1 MTNEEKHSHYLRFHR
16 FQKSRETYFAPLIFK
31 AIRSQYDH
39 FIHLIKNGQTEHI
52 ALNKISSQAIS
63 ETLKPLYIDAGTIYG
78 AKIRAD
84 LQKLKRAH
92 PGTLKSLSWYPLE
105 VKHRLAMGFSEMMR
119 QQMEQYFSIDI
130 LNQSEGITQTT
141 RDLITQVFTEAY
153 QLGEGIED
161 IVKKLENTELSK
173 MRARLIARTETVTA
187 ANAGA
192 LFVAKSTELSLNKE
206 WLAASDSRVRNDHR
220 NVSGQVV
227 ALDGYFNVG
236 GYDMK
241 VPGDHGGKDGK
252 LEVPGKEII
261 NCRCT
266 TLFIPTDEVRPQKI
280 TPAAAPVPVKPVF
293 VPQTTIKAAE
303 EYAKKVIGVKYANF
317 KGIDL
322 NIANDI
328 NKAVFKIKEVM
339 PAIRTKG
346 IGSAQQANKELKAKV
361 LDAVRK
367 SSNYKDVATR
377 FGTASA
383 ERQAVRF
390 SKQTVSSVGGNT
402 VAWSQTKNTV
412 RIPGGE
418 VLDVSEFEGVFIN
431 EKYGKSKAVMD
442 AMVKKNQESKWFT
455 ESAEDFG
462 YIMSHEIGHEIDK
475 TIKFARLPEFED
487 IFNREHKLGIQSV
500 INNLSTYGATAGG
513 KASARKVEMIAEAWA
528 EFVTSKSPRPL
539 ATEIGELMLKTY
551 HTDYVQG
558 TGTTFNNWRTEIMK
572 IVQQ

>member
-1 MTNEEKHSHYLRFHR
+1 MTNEEKHNHYLRFHR

-31 AIRSQYDH
+31 AIRSQFDH
-39 FIHLIKNGQTEHI
+39 FIHLIHSGQTEHN
-52 ALNKISSQAIS
+52 AVNKISSGAIS
-63 ETLKPLYIDAGTIYG
+63 EVLKRLYLDAGTVYG

-84 LQKLKRAH
+84 FQKLKRAR
-92 PGTLKSLSWYPLE
+92 PGTSKSLSWYPLE
-105 VKHRLAMGFSEMMR
+105 VKHRMAMGFSELMR

-141 RDLITQVFTEAY
+141 RELITQVFTDAY
-153 QLGEGIED
+153 QQGEGIED

-192 LFVAKSTELSLNKE
+192 LFVATSTGLDLKKE

-220 NVSGQVV
+220 GVNGQVV
-227 ALDGYFNVG
+227 TLDGYFNVG

-241 VPGDHGGKDGK
+241 IPGDHGGKDGK
-252 LEVPGKEII
+252 LQVPAKEVI

-266 TLFIPTDEVRPQKI
+266 TLFIPTDEPTPQRLP
-280 TPAAAPVPVKPVF
+280 PAPSKPVF
-293 VPQTTIKAAE
+293 APQTTIKAAE

-339 PAIRTKG
+339 PEIRTKG

-361 LDAVRK
+361 LDAFRE
-367 SSNYKDVATR
+367 SSYYKDVETR
-377 FGTASA
+377 FGTPQA
-383 ERQAVRF
+383 ERLAVQF

-402 VAWSQTKNTV
+402 IAWSQTKNTI
-412 RIPGGE
+412 RMPGGD
-418 VLDVSEFEGVFIN
+418 VLDVSEFAGVFIN
-431 EKYGKSKAVMD
+431 EKYGKSKSVMD
-442 AMVKKNQESKWFT
+442 AIVKKNQESKWFT

-462 YIMSHEIGHEIDK
+462 YIMSHELGHEIDK
-475 TIKFARLPEFED
+475 TIKFVQLPEFED
-487 IFNREHKLGIQSV
+487 IFYREHKLGIDSV
-500 INNLSTYGATAGG
+500 INNLSKYGATAGG

-528 EFVTSKSPRPL
+528 EFVTSKNPRPL
-539 ATEIGELMLKTY
+539 AREIGELMLKTY
-551 HTDYVQG
+551 HTDYIQG
-558 TGTTFNNWRTEIMK
+558 TGNTYNNWRTEIMK
-572 IVQQ
+572 IIQQ